1 MAENSKEK
9 LSFQAEVSK
18 LLDLVANSLYSEREI
33 FLRELISNSADAC
46 EKLRYQSLSK
56 KNLLKDEKDLKINIR
71 VSKKKKI
78 IEIEDSGIGMS
89 EEQVAKVFEEFTQAE
104 EGTSAKFGGTG
115 LGLSITK
122 RLAEMMGGEVEAKSE
137 LGVGSQF
144 YMRVPRKAPS

>member
-1 MAENSKEK
+1 
-9 LSFQAEVSK
+9 
-18 LLDLVANSLYSEREI
+18 
-33 FLRELISNSADAC
+33 
-46 EKLRYQSLSK
+46 
-56 KNLLKDEKDLKINIR
+56 
-71 VSKKKKI
+71 
-78 IEIEDSGIGMS
+78 MS